1 MLEKLAPILKVW
13 DRIGASRPDVYIAIS
28 NRSERSYTNVLQETC
43 RKVIYPPVDTLEF
56 IHLKPSVKASN
67 TGYFLTVSRLVSYKK
82 LPYSFGRV
90 MN

>member
-13 DRIGASRPDVYIAIS
+13 DRIGASRPDAYIAIS
-28 NRSERSYTNVLQETC
+28 NRVKDRIQTYYKRRVE
-43 RKVIYPPVDTLEF
+43 KVIYPPVDTTAF
-56 IHLKPSVKASN
+56 IHSKPSAKTSN
-67 TGYFLTVSRLVSYKK
+67 TGYFLTVSRWFLTKK